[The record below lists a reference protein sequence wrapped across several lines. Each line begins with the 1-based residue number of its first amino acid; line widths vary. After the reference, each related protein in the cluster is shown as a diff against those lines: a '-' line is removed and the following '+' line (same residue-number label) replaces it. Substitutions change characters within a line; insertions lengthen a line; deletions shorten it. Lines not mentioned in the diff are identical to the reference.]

1 MCILLVTVY
10 CDCVALYNFWCLVS
24 SMVRMSI
31 VTSNHQIW
39 ANVVVCDCGTLVARH
54 TIVCKVYTYALP
66 LTALFLFACRS
77 LITSASLLDVQSQ
90 LLPFHKTSTV
100 LDTKKPR
107 HKIVH
112 EFEVWGAKDKSR
124 DEELEHREDHHD
136 QSSVSIGHE
145 SLQSH
150 LHEVVDMEQSEEH
163 RVAELVEVLL
173 KRRVRME
180 QELAQGMHLL
190 HTMRMNP
197 PGSGD
202 WMRADSESNLV
213 SQENVGYQ
221 YPTVVHRNRSE
232 GKKVYQSSAV
242 ENTCHRRNP
251 AVSNLQLTNTGSRMT
266 EDMSTMSPAYSDSPL
281 LSPMGGSCKRQEN
294 SKSTQ
299 DTVEPTLQQFVFS
312 LPGEAV
318 AS

>member
-1 MCILLVTVY
+1 MVA
-10 CDCVALYNFWCLVS
+10 CDCV
-24 SMVRMSI
+24 
-31 VTSNHQIW
+31 
-39 ANVVVCDCGTLVARH
+39 TLLARY
-54 TIVCKVYTYALP
+54 TIMCTLYTYVSP
-66 LTALFLFACRS
+66 STALFQFACRS
-77 LITSASLLDVQSQ
+77 LITSASLPIVQSQ
-90 LLPFHKTSTV
+90 ASLLAFRKTSTV

-112 EFEVWGAKDKSR
+112 EFEVWGAKDKGESR

-145 SLQSH
+145 SLHSH

-190 HTMRMNP
+190 QTMRLNP

-202 WMRADSESNLV
+202 WMHADSESNLV
-213 SQENVGYQ
+213 PQENVGYQ
-221 YPTVVHRNRSE
+221 YPTVVHHNRSE

-242 ENTCHRRNP
+242 GNTCHRRNP
-251 AVSNLQLTNTGSRMT
+251 AVSNLHLTNAGSRMT
-266 EDMSTMSPAYSDSPL
+266 EDMSIMSPADSDSPL
-281 LSPMGGSCKRQEN
+281 LSPMAGSCKRQEN
-294 SKSTQ
+294 SRSTQ
-299 DTVEPTLQQFVFS
+299 EKADPTPQQFLFS

-318 AS
+318 ASQDMMNSASTIASPLQWSVNSSATGAKEAH

>member
-1 MCILLVTVY
+1 MQ
-10 CDCVALYNFWCLVS
+10 S
-24 SMVRMSI
+24 
-31 VTSNHQIW
+31 Q
-39 ANVVVCDCGTLVARH
+39 
-54 TIVCKVYTYALP
+54 
-66 LTALFLFACRS
+66 
-77 LITSASLLDVQSQ
+77 ASLLA
-90 LLPFHKTSTV
+90 FHKTSIV
-100 LDTKKPR
+100 LDIKKPR

-112 EFEVWGAKDKSR
+112 EFEVWGAKDKGESR
-124 DEELEHREDHHD
+124 NEELEHREDHHD

-221 YPTVVHRNRSE
+221 NPTVVHCNPSE

-242 ENTCHRRNP
+242 GSTCQRRCP
-251 AVSNLQLTNTGSRMT
+251 AVSNLHLTNTGSRMT
-266 EDMSTMSPAYSDSPL
+266 EDMSIMSPAYSDSPL
-281 LSPMGGSCKRQEN
+281 LSPMAGSCKRQEN
-294 SKSTQ
+294 SRSTQ
-299 DTVEPTLQQFVFS
+299 DKVEPTLQQFVFS

-318 AS
+318 ASQDMMNSASTIDSPLQRSVNSSASSAKEAH